1 MRKRRNST
9 PKVRPPSN
17 PVEQVDLDLPP
28 FHEAF
33 PIKLT
38 HKDGKEEKIC
48 YFVCKEH
55 LQSYVTRYKLKKNQ
69 VKIETTPPKTG
80 EP

>member
-1 MRKRRNST
+1 MRKRRSST
-9 PKVRPPSN
+9 IRISPPSN
-17 PVEQVDLDLPP
+17 LSPIAEKEYLP
-28 FHEAF
+28 FHITF

-48 YFVCKEH
+48 YFMCKEH
-55 LQSYVTRYKLKKNQ
+55 LQTYIKRYKLKKDQ

-80 EP
+80 EN